1 MLLFWTESKYFCDC
15 FLFSPRKAP
24 PKIRKTNPFKNR
36 KVMMKLNPYAD
47 TLRQAAIDT
56 MEESKKAKEARLQEK
71 SE

>member
-1 MLLFWTESKYFCDC
+1 
-15 FLFSPRKAP
+15 
-24 PKIRKTNPFKNR
+24 
-36 KVMMKLNPYAD
+36 MMKLNPYAD